1 MKETLDFK
9 KTYSF
14 LPIRETLLKSC
25 WQMTAT
31 KRPTASEVVELLSNT
46 PRLICPCIDI
56 PLASVQV
63 ERTDSLELIPSV
75 RKPSG
80 SVSRTNKPVLN
91 SSTKRLKEYS
101 ASSGYQSEKNGSS
114 ETSTPRE
121 NGQLKSTNGAY
132 SPMSGLYHSQCNGKT
147 SRSDS
152 PNNHL
157 RIEFSDSSRH
167 PLLSSSNYDRG
178 SPPPIPLE
186 EVRSW
191 QRQSMKNQAESSSN
205 NASYVPPGYIIVDHT
220 TSRGAIKPKINS
232 NFDGDYVPSGN
243 ASM

>member
-1 MKETLDFK
+1 L
-9 KTYSF
+9 
-14 LPIRETLLKSC
+14 ETLLKSC
-25 WQMTAT
+25 WHMTAT

-91 SSTKRLKEYS
+91 STNKRLKDHS
-101 ASSGYQSEKNGSS
+101 GSSGYQTQNSNHNASS
-114 ETSTPRE
+114 ESTNNAPTP
-121 NGQLKSTNGAY
+121 KSTNGAY
-132 SPMSGLYHSQCNGKT
+132 SPMSGLLNYHSHSNGRT
-147 SRSDS
+147 NTES
-152 PNNHL
+152 PHP
-157 RIEFSDSSRH
+157 RIDFSDTSTH

-191 QRQSMKNQAESSSN
+191 QRSSSRSQTEN
-205 NASYVPPGYIIVDHT
+205 GSVSNGSYVPPGYIVVDHT
-220 TSRGAIKPKINS
+220 KSRRGIAPKTTTST
-232 NFDGDYVPSGN
+232 FDDYVPSSN

>member
-1 MKETLDFK
+1 
-9 KTYSF
+9 
-14 LPIRETLLKSC
+14 
-25 WQMTAT
+25 MTAT

-80 SVSRTNKPVLN
+80 SVSRTNKPILN
-91 SSTKRLKEYS
+91 SSSTKRLKDYS
-101 ASSGYQSEKNGSS
+101 TSSGYQSGNNGASESS
-114 ETSTPRE
+114 LPRE

-132 SPMSGLYHSQCNGKT
+132 SPMSGLINNYHSQCNGK

-152 PNNHL
+152 PNQHI
-157 RIEFSDSSRH
+157 RIDFSDSSRH
-167 PLLSSSNYDRG
+167 PLLSSSNYERG

-191 QRQSMKNQAESSSN
+191 QRQSLKNQAESNNSSN
-205 NASYVPPGYIIVDHT
+205 IASYVPPGYIIVDHT
-220 TSRGAIKPKINS
+220 TSRGTIKPKISS
-232 NFDGDYVPSGN
+232 NFDGDYVPSSN

>member
-1 MKETLDFK
+1 
-9 KTYSF
+9 
-14 LPIRETLLKSC
+14 
-25 WQMTAT
+25 MTAT

-91 SSTKRLKEYS
+91 ASSKRPKDYS
-101 ASSGYQSEKNGSS
+101 GSSGYQSGNPNNMSS
-114 ETSTPRE
+114 EPTSA
-121 NGQLKSTNGAY
+121 QLKSTNSAY
-132 SPMSGLYHSQCNGKT
+132 SPMSGLYHSQSNGRANT
-147 SRSDS
+147 DS
-152 PNNHL
+152 PLL
-157 RIEFSDSSRH
+157 RIDFTDGSRH

-186 EVRSW
+186 DVTSW
-191 QRQSMKNQAESSSN
+191 KRTSTKSQHANNSSSN
-205 NASYVPPGYIIVDHT
+205 GSYVPPGYIIVDHT
-220 TSRGAIKPKINS
+220 TSRGVVKPHKSTS
-232 NFDGDYVPSGN
+232 NFDEYVPSGN

>member
-1 MKETLDFK
+1 M
-9 KTYSF
+9 
-14 LPIRETLLKSC
+14 LKSC

-80 SVSRTNKPVLN
+80 SVSRTNKPILN
-91 SSTKRLKEYS
+91 SSTKRFKDYS
-101 ASSGYQSEKNGSS
+101 GSSGYQTGNTHNVTSP
-114 ETSTPRE
+114 ETTATS
-121 NGQLKSTNGAY
+121 KSTNNAY
-132 SPMSGLYHSQCNGKT
+132 SSMSGLRNYHSHNGK
-147 SRSDS
+147 SNANS
-152 PNNHL
+152 PHNHL
-157 RIEFSDSSRH
+157 KIDFPDTTRH
-167 PLLSSSNYDRG
+167 PLLSSSNNDRG

-186 EVRSW
+186 DARSW
-191 QRQSMKNQAESSSN
+191 QRSSTKSQNCNNSSST
-205 NASYVPPGYIIVDHT
+205 ASYVPPGYIIVDHT
-220 TSRGAIKPKINS
+220 TSRGAVNS
-232 NFDGDYVPSGN
+232 KTNSKSFDDYVPTSS